1 VAATGGEQLPIKIEK
16 VIGNNAYAKRN
27 THDLHFPVQRGVVV
41 DPEDMEKMWVDIFEQ
56 ELNADPKASNVL
68 LTDAPLNSRE
78 NKIKLAEIMF
88 ESLGVNQLAIMNT
101 AVLSLFSTGKTTGI
115 VVECGEGVSYAV
127 PIFEGYALPHAIQ
140 RLDVAG

>member
-1 VAATGGEQLPIKIEK
+1 
-16 VIGNNAYAKRN
+16 
-27 THDLHFPVQRGVVV
+27 
-41 DPEDMEKMWVDIFEQ
+41 MEKMWVDIFEQ